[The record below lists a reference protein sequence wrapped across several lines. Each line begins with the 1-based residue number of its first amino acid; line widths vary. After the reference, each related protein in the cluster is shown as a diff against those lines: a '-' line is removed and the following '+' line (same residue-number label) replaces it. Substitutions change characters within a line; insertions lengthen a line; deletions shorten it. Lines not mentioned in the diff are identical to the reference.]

1 MSVKRLIVLAALGL
15 LSVAASAAQVV
26 LPAAGAGRGTANSTW
41 QSDVLLHNVAPRDI
55 TFSMSFH
62 IGTDVVGPK
71 PIVLKAKQT
80 LQMLDIVK
88 SVFGVESGTGAIV
101 FDLVDRDLKYLAV
114 TSRTYNIQNDVE
126 LGQDI
131 PAVRAEDAATAGQIA
146 VLTNP
151 GMNVGLFRFNFG
163 LYAVEATNVKW
174 ELLRA
179 DGEVAATKE
188 ISYTAGQHVQYNQ
201 GVSAADFLNV
211 RPQVGD
217 SLYARILSGRA
228 IVYGSTI
235 NGTGDPTFVPSTL
248 TREDVQ
254 INFGIDIDED
264 GQIDVSD
271 ADGDGV
277 LDGPLTVYT
286 SLYPAYFRVVATSE
300 FDEPV
305 TLEVVESEADAVFR
319 DTNGTLRVGAAGDL
333 KNKTGSI
340 VIKATSNGTEVLFT
354 IPVRFR

>member
-1 MSVKRLIVLAALGL
+1 MSVKRLIVLAAIGL
-15 LSVAASAAQVV
+15 LSFAASAAQIVI
-26 LPAAGAGRGTANSTW
+26 PAAGAGRGTAGSAW

-55 TFSMSFH
+55 TVSASFH

-71 PIVLKAKQT
+71 AITLKAKHT
-80 LQMLDIVK
+80 LQMLDVVK

-101 FDLVDRDLKYLAV
+101 FDLTDRDLKYLAV
-114 TSRTYNIQNDVE
+114 TSRTYNVQDNSE
-126 LGQDI
+126 LGQDV

-163 LYAVEATNVKW
+163 LFALEATNVKW

-179 DGEVAATKE
+179 DGQVAATKE
-188 ISYTAGQHVQYNQ
+188 VSYAAGQHVQYNQ
-201 GVSAADFLNV
+201 GVSAPDFLNV

-228 IVYGSTI
+228 IVYGSTV
-235 NGTGDPTFVPSTL
+235 NGSGDPTFVPSTL

-271 ADGDGV
+271 NDGDGI

-340 VIKATSNGTEVLFT
+340 VIKATSNGTVALFT
-354 IPVRFR
+354 IPVRFK